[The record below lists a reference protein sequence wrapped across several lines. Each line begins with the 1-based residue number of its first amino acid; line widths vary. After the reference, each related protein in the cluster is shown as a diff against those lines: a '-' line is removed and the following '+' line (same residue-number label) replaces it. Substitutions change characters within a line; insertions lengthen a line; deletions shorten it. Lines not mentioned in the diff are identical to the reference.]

1 MKFDTHTFP
10 SVIES
15 SNSLLTNVTTNRLDG
30 LKIQHNEQDYLVGN
44 LALVEGSSPH
54 KAINCA
60 PDEIDYQILVKTA
73 LSISSRMA
81 NGRALNVTAGFPYS
95 TYQVF
100 KEAAAGF
107 ISGVDSI
114 KQDERPFG
122 GYDYRTSEIRVAKVE
137 IIPELIASIIAV
149 RQNIMSMRG
158 GMFIVSLGYGTLEIG
173 LSTDNGIVQ
182 RSFNSGNGLRFALD
196 AAMKELSATH
206 YLGLRT
212 EHQFDESFRMGSI
225 IANRKRVD
233 LSELRKKVLT
243 QYYKDVISPTIRNT
257 WTDEDFNRVS
267 NLVLV
272 GGGAHYTELVNLFKE
287 EFEGILNLE
296 VPDEPHKIASQGY
309 ALHAKNNR
317 GDADGEPVGIDI
329 GNSNTSVSLI
339 VDDFA

>member
-15 SNSLLTNVTTNRLDG
+15 SNSLLTNVTTNRLNG
-30 LKIQHNEQDYLVGN
+30 LKVQHEGQDYLVGN
-44 LALVEGSSPH
+44 LALVEGYSPH
-54 KAINCA
+54 KTINCA
-60 PDEIDYQILVKTA
+60 PDEVDYQVLIKAA
-73 LSISSRMA
+73 LSIANRMA
-81 NGRALNVTAGFPYS
+81 NGRVLNVTAGFPYS
-95 TYQVF
+95 THQVF
-100 KEAAAGF
+100 KDSATQF
-107 ISGVDSI
+107 ISGLTSI
-114 KQDERPFG
+114 NQDERPFG
-122 GYDYRTSEIRVAKVE
+122 GYNYRTSELRVAKVE
-137 IIPELIASIIAV
+137 IIPELIGSIIAV
-149 RQNIMSMRG
+149 RQNMMSMRG

-182 RSFNSGNGLRFALD
+182 RSFNSGNGLRFAMD

-212 EHQFDESFRMGSI
+212 EHQFDESFRMDSI

-272 GGGAHYTELVNLFKE
+272 GGGAHYSELVDLFKE
-287 EFEGILNLE
+287 EFEGILNVE

-329 GNSNTSVSLI
+329 GNSSTSVSMI